1 MAHNRRVK
9 YAYSNGLPLCGKGT
23 LLIKRLMSPYLVI
36 LVTKHLPQLLTGVV
50 QLVKKMVYVVSK
62 SKQPRCYQ
70 NDGDAA

>member
-1 MAHNRRVK
+1 MAYNRRVK
-9 YAYSNGLPLCGKGT
+9 YAYSNGLPLYGNGT
-23 LLIKRLMSPYLVI
+23 LLIKRLMLYLVI